1 MAAKKTTTKK
11 TATRKQATA
20 KQAPA
25 KKPAANKKPAAK
37 KKAPAKPAAKKMS
50 AVNAAAK
57 LLGEAKEPLTA
68 QQMIERMAAKGY
80 WKSPGGRTP
89 AHTLYAAIIRDIQR
103 QGDDSRFRKADRG
116 LFTLNK

>member
-25 KKPAANKKPAAK
+25 KKPAAK

-89 AHTLYAAIIRDIQR
+89 SHTLYSAIIRDIQR